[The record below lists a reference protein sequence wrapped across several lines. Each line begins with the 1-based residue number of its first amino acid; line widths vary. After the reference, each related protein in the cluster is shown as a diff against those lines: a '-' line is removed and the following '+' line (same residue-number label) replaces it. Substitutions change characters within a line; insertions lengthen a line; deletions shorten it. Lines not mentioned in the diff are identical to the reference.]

1 MVSSS
6 VREVWARYLDAE
18 RDHIRAQYLPLLDE
32 FIDGLLA
39 EGSLAVNDW
48 ALTLVRSIVDEGA
61 DIPVRLPLFR
71 RVLFPALSEAVVAG
85 VPGAARWLAHFSNL
99 MFHTDL
105 SSLPEALRNRFGLL
119 QDALRVDVNDVT
131 ARRAFVRVQ
140 ESILEYA
147 IHEVPD
153 GVLDGTD
160 GATVEG
166 CTQLLRILADFKRN
180 VEILGVQDEHVDL
193 IEECELHLN
202 GYRDF
207 LIEPG
212 RHHSYEAFL
221 ANRSGV

>member
-6 VREVWARYLDAE
+6 VRDDWVRYLNAE
-18 RDHIRAQYLPLLDE
+18 RDHIRTQYLPMLDE

-39 EGSLAVNDW
+39 EGSLAANDW
-48 ALTLVRSIVDEGA
+48 ALSLVRSIVDDRV

-105 SSLPEALRNRFGLL
+105 SSLPETLRYEPHLL
-119 QDALRVDVNDVT
+119 QEALRVDANDLT
-131 ARRAFVRVQ
+131 ARRALLRFQ
-140 ESILEYA
+140 QSILDYA
-147 IHEVPD
+147 VHEVPD
-153 GVLDGTD
+153 AVLDGTD

-166 CTQLLRILADFKRN
+166 CTHLLEILADFKKN
-180 VEILGVQDEHVDL
+180 AEILGVLGAHVDL
-193 IEECELHLN
+193 IEECEVHLN
-202 GYRDF
+202 RYRDF

-212 RHHSYEAFL
+212 RHQTYEAFL
-221 ANRSGV
+221 DDRSGV